1 MNSVYS
7 TGFLC
12 INVQAGLVRGAL
24 ITANTAKCEQ
34 KSLNIQENFNK
45 KKKDSRQNKY

>member
-1 MNSVYS
+1 MQNLTRAFGHQVM
-7 TGFLC
+7 
-12 INVQAGLVRGAL
+12 L